1 MAKASKKSPEEKLR
15 VVLSVLRSTPR
26 ADMAA
31 CVARLKAHEI
41 TATPAA
47 AALADLR
54 CLFGTLA
61 APGVARAT
69 RAAGPNVDPA
79 SFGAS
84 ITALTFQLL
93 EDLSPGAPPQDP
105 GIGPP
110 LSRTAPRHVAMR
122 AVARPLSHRRRAPA
136 APRSRRRGAARRDAA
151 GQPRGSGVPP
161 RMPRSGPPRLGA
173 EGAAAAAES
182 PSRPTGRVPPAS
194 HTRAHRR
201 PGPHPRGRRT
211 PACSSRHSSSALS
224 CPPGAAAGV
233 GSWFA
238 YQSATALV
246 ASARRR
252 A

>member
-105 GIGPP
+105 GIGP
-110 LSRTAPRHVAMR
+110 SEQDSAAT
-122 AVARPLSHRRRAPA
+122 RRY
-136 APRSRRRGAARRDAA
+136 A
-151 GQPRGSGVPP
+151 GRCATTIS
-161 RMPRSGPPRLGA
+161 SEA
-173 EGAAAAAES
+173 S
-182 PSRPTGRVPPAS
+182 SNNSSDPPAWS
-194 HTRAHRR
+194 RASRYSGTTTTQR
-201 PGPHPRGRRT
+201 CP
-211 PACSSRHSSSALS
+211 SSDAQ
-224 CPPGAAAGV
+224 V
-233 GSWFA
+233 WTT
-238 YQSATALV
+238 TAW
-246 ASARRR
+246 R
-252 A
+252 